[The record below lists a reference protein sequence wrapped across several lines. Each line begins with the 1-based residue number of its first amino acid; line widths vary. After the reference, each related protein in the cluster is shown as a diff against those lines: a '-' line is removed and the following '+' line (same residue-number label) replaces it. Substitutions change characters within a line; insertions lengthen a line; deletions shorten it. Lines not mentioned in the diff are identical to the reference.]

1 MAYKADRNEAVYAN
15 VKQDAVDTLKHTNLL
30 QIIRDQ
36 DALITALKDRES
48 AFVEELEKRADLVK
62 QLEGELQD
70 LSNIK
75 NEKSM
80 STEEIK
86 KYITQNHSLFHQ
98 KIDDTKVNVS
108 NIDHHVNSILRM
120 AKRTVDLIQEEER
133 NRCGGNIDT
142 TVIEQNIKTRL
153 IQIDQVSIEGL
164 KKQSALKASMDASEE
179 ATLDPFVIFKET
191 DNDAFETT
199 KLFNSDPNPCWN
211 ELNIELQATDDHCNP
226 EYNKL
231 IIEVWDDFAMNL
243 SNELLCAGE
252 ISFKHLDLL
261 LDRGLV
267 MTSVDLLDSTGIV
280 MTTARININVTLAR
294 ARAGNT
300 EQQESKG
307 DSSSLSSTRAQYD
320 INQQVL
326 CNYGGEGEWL
336 LGKIL
341 RFKNIRDRA
350 DTRRLYEVEFA
361 NEDLEINVPISRLSD
376 VPEAKQPSI
385 DIAKRAGDSTE
396 CTDQSNEVIDKSLC
410 DSGCAVL
417 VLFYIV
423 NFSFQ

>member
-1 MAYKADRNEAVYAN
+1 
-15 VKQDAVDTLKHTNLL
+15 
-30 QIIRDQ
+30 
-36 DALITALKDRES
+36 
-48 AFVEELEKRADLVK
+48 
-62 QLEGELQD
+62 
-70 LSNIK
+70 
-75 NEKSM
+75 
-80 STEEIK
+80 
-86 KYITQNHSLFHQ
+86 
-98 KIDDTKVNVS
+98 
-108 NIDHHVNSILRM
+108 M

-179 ATLDPFVIFKET
+179 ATLDPFVIFKVT
-191 DNDAFETT
+191 DDDAFETT

-326 CNYGGEGEWL
+326 CNYAGEGEWL